1 MSDLG
6 DISMVKIEN
15 WEESPEGPPPA
26 RQNACANGV
35 WGREKREDMAK

>member
-1 MSDLG
+1 
-6 DISMVKIEN
+6 MVKIEN

-35 WGREKREDMAK
+35 WGWEKGEDVAK